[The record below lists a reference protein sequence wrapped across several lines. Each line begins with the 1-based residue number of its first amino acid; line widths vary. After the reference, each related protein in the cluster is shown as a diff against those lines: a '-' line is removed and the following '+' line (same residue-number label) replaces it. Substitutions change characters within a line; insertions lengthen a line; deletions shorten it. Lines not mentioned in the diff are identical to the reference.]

1 MGCIGCTPWQNEGFA
16 ELNGS
21 QSHNYGND
29 NYLATSIY
37 SNLFALWVKTIDY
50 FIRPRKRTATRA
62 VTAIFSLILFFLFHQ
77 MKVTNILLFWLLSDS
92 FICLYEDYGLP
103 GKASNVLNESF
114 SNAVQD
120 RGDSF

>member
-1 MGCIGCTPWQNEGFA
+1 MGCIGCTPWQSEGFA

-37 SNLFALWVKTIDY
+37 SNLFALWVETIDY
-50 FIRPRKRTATRA
+50 FIRLRKRTGTRA
-62 VTAIFSLILFFLFHQ
+62 VTVFFSLILFFLFYQ
-77 MKVTNILLFWLLSDS
+77 TKVTYILSFWLLSDS
-92 FICLYEDYGLP
+92 FICLYEVYGLP
-103 GKASNVLNESF
+103 AKASNVLNESF
-114 SNAVQD
+114 SNAVED

>member
-1 MGCIGCTPWQNEGFA
+1 MGCIGCAPWQSEGFA

-37 SNLFALWVKTIDY
+37 SNLFALWVETIDY
-50 FIRPRKRTATRA
+50 FIRPQKRTGRRA
-62 VTAIFSLILFFLFHQ
+62 VMFFFFPYQ
-77 MKVTNILLFWLLSDS
+77 TKVTYILSFWLLSDS
-92 FICLYEDYGLP
+92 LICLDEVYCLP
-103 GKASNVLNESF
+103 AKASNVLNESF
-114 SNAVQD
+114 SNAVEE